1 MAEKNQKK
9 DGGKG
14 LPVVPLAI
22 VAVLAIMAIYVLF
35 VMPKP
40 SGDASKEAFIAN
52 LVKAPKVA
60 IVADIGGADDI
71 VGRNI
76 MQCFV
81 DYTSGLEMN
90 GKNTTRFV
98 VMDNLCYTQDG
109 KNTTRSSC
117 ISQAQATPYIYIER
131 DQGRGYRFTDNS
143 LTVEIGAN
151 YTYGACT
158 VSTKTGQ

>member
-9 DGGKG
+9 EGGKG
-14 LPVVPLAI
+14 LPVVPLVIA
-22 VAVLAIMAIYVLF
+22 AVLVIIAIYIF

-40 SGDASKEAFIAN
+40 SGDVSKETFIAN

-60 IVADIGGADDI
+60 IVADIGGADDM
-71 VGRNI
+71 VSRNI

-109 KNTTRSSC
+109 KNTTRASC
-117 ISQAQATPYIYIER
+117 LSQAQAVPYIYIEK
-131 DQGRGYRFTDNS
+131 DQGKGYRFTDNS

-158 VSTKTGQ
+158 VSMKTGQ